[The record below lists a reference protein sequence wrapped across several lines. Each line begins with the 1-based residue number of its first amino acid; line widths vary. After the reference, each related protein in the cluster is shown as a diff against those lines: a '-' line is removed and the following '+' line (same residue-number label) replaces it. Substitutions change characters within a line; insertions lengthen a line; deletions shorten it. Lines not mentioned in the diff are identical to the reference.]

1 MTGRIFRSVCAAAVG
16 VFLVSLALVMGLMY
30 GYYSRAQAQELR
42 AQTALVARGAS
53 LGGEKYFDF
62 LGSLPFRV
70 TWIDSSGGVIYDS
83 SADPEQME
91 NHLER
96 EEVAQALQSG
106 FGECSRY
113 SSTLTERLFYCAQR
127 LPDGTVI
134 RLASTQYTVLTL
146 LLGMAQPLILIV
158 IAAIA
163 ASFALAYRLSRAI
176 TRPLNEIDLDE
187 PRRSRVY
194 PELAPLVE
202 RITGQ
207 QYMLRAQSEALARR
221 RAELEA
227 ASAGMSEGLVLVG
240 ESGEVLS
247 INPAAARILNAPR
260 GAVGAD
266 ISALDRGGEIR
277 ALLEKARTGEE
288 GETQLSSGGRDWRVC
303 VSPVTADGKYSGAA
317 LLLFDV
323 TEKEKAARSRREFT
337 ANVSHELKT
346 PLHTIS
352 GCAELLRG
360 GMVKPDDLPA
370 FYDKIYAE
378 SRRMTAL
385 VEDII
390 RLSRLDDG
398 AVDAQAERLDLH
410 EISREALESLAA
422 AAQDAGVTLELHGES
437 AHVTGV
443 RQLVS
448 GIVYNLCENAVKYN
462 RPGGRVDVTVEG
474 RPGGAALTVADTG
487 IGIPEDERERVFER
501 FYRVD
506 KSRSKAVGGTGLG
519 LSIVKHSAEL
529 LGAEIS
535 LSSTPSEGTEITV
548 LFPKAAK
555 PRE

>member
-1 MTGRIFRSVCAAAVG
+1 MTGRIFRSICSAAVG
-16 VFLVSLALVMGLMY
+16 VFIVSLALVMGLMY

-53 LGGEKYFDF
+53 LGGEEYFSS
-62 LGSLPFRV
+62 LGELPFRV
-70 TWIDSSGGVIYDS
+70 TWIDAGGGVIYDS

-91 NHLER
+91 NHLQR
-96 EEVAQALQSG
+96 EEVVQALESG
-106 FGECSRY
+106 FGESSRY

-146 LLGMAQPLILIV
+146 LLGMLQPLILIV
-158 IAAIA
+158 LAAIA

-176 TRPLNEIDLDE
+176 VSPLNEIDLDE

-207 QYMLRAQSEALARR
+207 QYMLRAQNEALARR

-227 ASAGMSEGLVLVG
+227 ASAGMSEGLILVG
-240 ESGEVLS
+240 ENGDILS
-247 INPAAARILNAPR
+247 INPAAERILSAPR

-266 ISALDRGGEIR
+266 ISSLDHGGEIR
-277 ALLEKARTGEE
+277 ALLEKARSGAENE
-288 GETQLSSGGRDWRVC
+288 AQLSSGGRDWRVC

-360 GMVKPDDLPA
+360 GMVKQEDLPA

-378 SRRMTAL
+378 SRRMTTL

-390 RLSRLDDG
+390 RLSRLDEG
-398 AVDAQAERLDLH
+398 ALDAQSERLDIG
-410 EISREALESLAA
+410 EISRQTLESLEPAA
-422 AAQDAGVTLELHGES
+422 HDAGVALALHGEGG
-437 AHVTGV
+437 AVTGV

-462 RPGGRVDVTVEG
+462 RPGGRVDVTVES
-474 RPGGAALTVADTG
+474 RPGGVMLTVADTG
-487 IGIPEDERERVFER
+487 VGIPEDEHERVFER

-535 LSSTPSEGTEITV
+535 LSSTPGSGTKISV
-548 LFPKAAK
+548 FFPEDAK
-555 PRE
+555 PR